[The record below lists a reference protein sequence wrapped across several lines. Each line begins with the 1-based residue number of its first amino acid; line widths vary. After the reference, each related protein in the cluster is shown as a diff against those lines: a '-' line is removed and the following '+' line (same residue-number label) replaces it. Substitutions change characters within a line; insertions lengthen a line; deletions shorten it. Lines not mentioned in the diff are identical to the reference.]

1 MKIGFVAMCLALSSY
16 AIQIRESEFAPP
28 QDLSQGSA
36 DANTGSN
43 AENPMLMPLAAMGAM

>member
-16 AIQIRESEFAPP
+16 AIQVRESDIAPP

-36 DANTGSN
+36 DANT
-43 AENPMLMPLAAMGAM
+43 ENPMLMPLAAMGAM